1 MPALRGSVSRI
12 YPISKKTSRRI
23 RDVFV
28 SLLGAKESNL
38 YIQIQSLLS
47 CH

>member
-1 MPALRGSVSRI
+1 MDPDKVVKRKNAKVFIGVLR
-12 YPISKKTSRRI
+12 
-23 RDVFV
+23 
-28 SLLGAKESNL
+28 LGAKESNL